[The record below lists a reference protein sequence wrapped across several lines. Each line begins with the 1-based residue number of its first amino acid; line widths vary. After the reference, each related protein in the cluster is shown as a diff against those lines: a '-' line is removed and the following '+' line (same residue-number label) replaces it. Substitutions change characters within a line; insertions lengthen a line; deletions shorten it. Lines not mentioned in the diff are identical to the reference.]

1 MGRNE
6 LMVKIKVD
14 VIPNFYQS
22 QFLNH
27 FKKKAV
33 KLFFPIV
40 LFEEIDDI
48 LHALA
53 GCIKTDYLI

>member
-1 MGRNE
+1 
-6 LMVKIKVD
+6 MVKIKVD